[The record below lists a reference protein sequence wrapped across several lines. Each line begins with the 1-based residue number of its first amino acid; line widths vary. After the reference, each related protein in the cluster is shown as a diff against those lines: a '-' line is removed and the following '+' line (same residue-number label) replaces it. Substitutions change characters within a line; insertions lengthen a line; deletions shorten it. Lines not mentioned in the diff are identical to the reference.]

1 MTTTMEIER
10 TLSEIARLK
19 AQAKT
24 IERNIET
31 LQGWLMGAADSEGF
45 ELPKNYA
52 TPFGLMVKNERQN
65 YSTVDS
71 AIVIKQA
78 GQAFFN
84 KCAETT
90 VSKIKKVGGE
100 VMYDKLLAKGAFSV
114 GRKSIFYTLKEK

>member
-1 MTTTMEIER
+1 MTTTMEIEK

-19 AQAKT
+19 AQAKA
-24 IERNIET
+24 IERNIDA
-31 LQGWLMGAADSEGF
+31 LQGYLMGAADSEGF

-71 AIVIKQA
+71 AIVIKLA

-100 VMYDKLLAKGAFSV
+100 TMFDKLLAKGAFSV

>member
-1 MTTTMEIER
+1 MTTTMEIEK
-10 TLSEIARLK
+10 TLNEIARLK
-19 AQAKT
+19 AQAKI

-31 LQGWLMGAADSEGF
+31 LQGYLMGASESEGF
-45 ELPKNYA
+45 ELPKNYD

-65 YSTVDS
+65 FSTVSS

-100 VMYDKLLAKGAFSV
+100 LMYDKLLAKGAFSL
-114 GRKSIFYTLKEK
+114 GRKSVFYTLKEK

>member
-1 MTTTMEIER
+1 MTTTMEIEK

-19 AQAKT
+19 AQAKA
-24 IERNIET
+24 IERNIDA
-31 LQGWLMGAADSEGF
+31 LQGYLMGAADSEGF
-45 ELPKNYA
+45 GLPKNYD

-65 YSTVDS
+65 FSTVSS

-100 VMYDKLLAKGAFSV
+100 IMYDKLLAKGAFTV